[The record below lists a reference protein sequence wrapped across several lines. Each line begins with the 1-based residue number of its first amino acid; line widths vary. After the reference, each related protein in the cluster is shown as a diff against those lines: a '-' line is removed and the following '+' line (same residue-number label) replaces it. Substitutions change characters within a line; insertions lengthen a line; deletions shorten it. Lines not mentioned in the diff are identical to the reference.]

1 LYAFC
6 AHLERLADCAG
17 MMVGNRNPPHY
28 PRIYL
33 YHAYLAFLEANGFD
47 KPLTLNKFAEGMES
61 AMREF
66 NHEYRKE
73 RKARGMVT
81 NVELSESAEDWL
93 PQTHPVAGHKE

>member
-1 LYAFC
+1 
-6 AHLERLADCAG
+6 
-17 MMVGNRNPPHY
+17 MGNRNPPHR

-33 YHAYLAFLEANGFD
+33 YHAYLTFLEANGFE
-47 KPLTLNKFAEGMES
+47 KPLTLNKFSEGMES

-73 RKARGMVT
+73 RKTRGVVT

-93 PQTHPVAGHKE
+93 PQAYPLAEEKR

>member
-1 LYAFC
+1 MCNDTLHTESKKNNAPRC
-6 AHLERLADCAG
+6 
-17 MMVGNRNPPHY
+17 GNTFR
-28 PRIYL
+28 
-33 YHAYLAFLEANGFD
+33 ASNGFD

-73 RKARGMVT
+73 RRARGMVT

-93 PQTHPVAGHKE
+93 PQTYPVAGHKE

>member
-1 LYAFC
+1 MLAY
-6 AHLERLADCAG
+6 LETRAEPDGMYMGNASIIPRQLRL
-17 MMVGNRNPPHY
+17 
-28 PRIYL
+28 YL

-73 RKARGMVT
+73 RKNRGMVT
-81 NVELSESAEDWL
+81 NVELSESAEDCL
-93 PQTHPVAGHKE
+93 PQAHPLAEKKE

>member
-1 LYAFC
+1 MNTLKGA
-6 AHLERLADCAG
+6 AGAAQEVRRRL
-17 MMVGNRNPPHY
+17 
-28 PRIYL
+28 
-33 YHAYLAFLEANGFD
+33 D

-73 RKARGMVT
+73 RRARGMVT